1 MLIVWDEPKRLTNLQ
16 KHGLDFANFEAG
28 FDFETALVEGARSSA
43 LGSARMKVIG
53 ELDGRIV
60 VAAIITPLGQE
71 AISLIS
77 LRRASRSERRRY
89 DAR

>member
-16 KHGLDFANFEAG
+16 KHGLDFADFEAG
-28 FDFETALVEGARSSA
+28 FDFETALVEVARTSDV
-43 LGSARMKVIG
+43 GSARMKVIG
-53 ELDGRIV
+53 DFKGQTV
-60 VAAIITPLGQE
+60 VAAVIAPLGQE